1 MTGHLAD
8 RFNFESG
15 TNCSTQTTPNRDC
28 DIQSRLCQRVQAGRI
43 YNFILW
49 GGGGGVKRE
58 GSRERVSPP

>member
-28 DIQSRLCQRVQAGRI
+28 DIQSPALSKGTGRSDVQFYIVGE
-43 YNFILW
+43 
-49 GGGGGVKRE
+49 GGGGG
-58 GSRERVSPP
+58 G